1 MGVGQGDHRGSEWY
15 HKNQIKTL
23 ANKYKNRHLMTSNHS
38 PPETRKKFLED
49 FFVFFQLNLA
59 IKEFS
64 TQIHSVRNEMLQ
76 MTFKA
81 RQILQILRKE
91 KNQMKDM
98 IRKMDMAILN
108 AKFKLREK
116 KEANDQ
122 LIVMFII
129 IAVAAGIAGLVYL
142 FATGTLLPNFQN
154 KITTLIN
161 NWFNHA

>member
-1 MGVGQGDHRGSEWY
+1 MKRDLEDLHTLFYTPGSEWY

-38 PPETRKKFLED
+38 PSGTRKKFLED

-91 KNQMKDM
+91 KNSMDKKNIMKL
-98 IRKMDMAILN
+98 KKN
-108 AKFKLREK
+108 FKK
-116 KEANDQ
+116 
-122 LIVMFII
+122 V
-129 IAVAAGIAGLVYL
+129 
-142 FATGTLLPNFQN
+142 
-154 KITTLIN
+154 
-161 NWFNHA
+161 